1 MEKNLVEM
9 ELRCRPVQLEYQEKG
24 ESAHQFSAR
33 SISLQA
39 DSEEREEIELNCNLI
54 DAKVKNSE
62 WKDPVDIYDLNNMSF
77 TMKGTTAAG
86 LIPPEKTGG
95 KLLGKVS
102 KDQGTGTDFSRK
114 MLAPRDWFYSNLF
127 REMLKDFC

>member
-1 MEKNLVEM
+1 
-9 ELRCRPVQLEYQEKG
+9 
-24 ESAHQFSAR
+24 
-33 SISLQA
+33 
-39 DSEEREEIELNCNLI
+39 
-54 DAKVKNSE
+54 
-62 WKDPVDIYDLNNMSF
+62 MSF